1 MAEKDHIESLLKEAE
16 VYQTQ
21 GLLKESK
28 EKYLEILEIIKNNK
42 DLSKDKH
49 LIDSVNNKIRSAEDA
64 LDEIDKEPET
74 AELSENVQN
83 LITHLFSFSKDNDL
97 AAIEGAVAL
106 ATFGQ
111 YEKALA
117 EFQRL
122 LDEGI
127 LPVTVAK
134 NMLRCHLS
142 LATHEA
148 AISQF
153 KHWVSRNTFSIED
166 LNCLRLFLE
175 NSIEREG
182 IKADLPQVDTASSD
196 KGIKEE
202 TAKDVFEILSVRVI
216 FDDGPMKG
224 QAKDFDVIFQL
235 GNSVTFDIKANEEDL
250 SGFFEPGT
258 HLSKIQCYS
267 HFFFFNTKGIISEKK
282 MVTTGPKRGVYS
294 IVLILESP

>member
-1 MAEKDHIESLLKEAE
+1 MVEKDHIESLLKEAE

-21 GLLKESK
+21 GLLKDSK
-28 EKYLEILEIIKNNK
+28 EKYIEILEIIKNNE
-42 DLSKDKH
+42 DLSKDKR

-64 LDEIDKEPET
+64 LDEVDKEPES
-74 AELSENVQN
+74 AELPEEVQN
-83 LITHLFSFSKDNDL
+83 LITKLFSFSKDNDL

-122 LDEGI
+122 LNEGI
-127 LPVTVAK
+127 LPMTVAK

-142 LATHEA
+142 FAKHEA

-175 NSIEREG
+175 NSLEREG
-182 IKADLPQVDTASSD
+182 IKTDLPQVGKASSD

-202 TAKDVFEILSVRVI
+202 TVKDVFEILSVRVI
-216 FDDGPMKG
+216 FDDGPMKD

-250 SGFFEPGT
+250 SGFFTPGT
-258 HLSKIQCYS
+258 NLYRIQCYS
-267 HFFFFNTKGIISEKK
+267 HFFIFNTQGIISEKK
-282 MVTTGPKRGVYS
+282 W
-294 IVLILESP
+294 

>member
-28 EKYLEILEIIKNNK
+28 VKYLEILEIIKNNN

-64 LDEIDKEPET
+64 LDEVDKEPET

-83 LITHLFSFSKDNDL
+83 LITHLFAFSKDNDL

-122 LDEGI
+122 LEGHMGGEKAGFVPG
-127 LPVTVAK
+127 PV
-134 NMLRCHLS
+134 
-142 LATHEA
+142 
-148 AISQF
+148 
-153 KHWVSRNTFSIED
+153 
-166 LNCLRLFLE
+166 
-175 NSIEREG
+175 
-182 IKADLPQVDTASSD
+182 VD
-196 KGIKEE
+196 
-202 TAKDVFEILSVRVI
+202 
-216 FDDGPMKG
+216 
-224 QAKDFDVIFQL
+224 
-235 GNSVTFDIKANEEDL
+235 VTFQ
-250 SGFFEPGT
+250 GRG
-258 HLSKIQCYS
+258 Q
-267 HFFFFNTKGIISEKK
+267 
-282 MVTTGPKRGVYS
+282 MVFADQF
-294 IVLILESP
+294 

>member
-1 MAEKDHIESLLKEAE
+1 MVERDHIASLLKEAN

-21 GLLKESK
+21 GLLEESK
-28 EKYLEILEIIKNNK
+28 EKYLEALEIIKNNEY
-42 DLSKDKH
+42 LSKDKH

-64 LDEIDKEPET
+64 LDEVDKEPET
-74 AELSENVQN
+74 AELPEEVQN
-83 LITHLFSFSKDNDL
+83 LITKLFSFSKDNDV
-97 AAIEGAVAL
+97 AAIEGAMAL

-111 YEKALA
+111 YEKALD

-122 LDEGI
+122 LNEGV
-127 LPVTVAK
+127 LPMTVAK

-142 LATHEA
+142 FATHEA

-175 NSIEREG
+175 NSLEREG
-182 IKADLPQVDTASSD
+182 IKADLPQVDKVSSD

-202 TAKDVFEILSVRVI
+202 TDQDVLEILSFRVI
-216 FDDGPMKG
+216 LDDGPMKG
-224 QAKDFDVIFQL
+224 QEKDFDVIFQL
-235 GNSVTFDIKANEEDL
+235 GNSVTFDLKANEEDP

-258 HLSKIQCYS
+258 KLDRIQCYS
-267 HFFFFNTKGIISEKK
+267 NFFFFNTKGTISEKK
-282 MVTTGPKRGVYS
+282 MVTTGPKRGSYS